1 MQKIT
6 KFFREDNC
14 GNFMINPKIDRI
26 LREIEKQEEYEQK
39 NPDQIPT
46 FEKVLAIGRN
56 TGIFFNILL
65 QNMKAK
71 KILEIGMSI
80 GYSTMWFAEA
90 LSKNDGKI
98 ITIDQ
103 DEKKI
108 HRAKLNFE
116 NAGLQNYIEI
126 KHGDALEI
134 ISKIRQDPNL
144 EESFDFVFIDAD
156 KERYIQYFD
165 AVLPL
170 VKKGGIIAADNILF
184 PERFQKFTTPYVEH
198 VKKTPN
204 IRTVTI
210 PIDNGEELSLKVA

>member
-1 MQKIT
+1 
-6 KFFREDNC
+6 
-14 GNFMINPKIDRI
+14 MINSKIDVI
-26 LREIEKQEEYEQK
+26 LKEIEKQEEFEQK
-39 NPDQIPT
+39 NPQQIPNS
-46 FEKVLAIGRN
+46 EKVLAIGRN
-56 TGIFFNILL
+56 TGILFNIIL

-71 KILEIGMSI
+71 KILEIGMST
-80 GYSTMWFAEA
+80 GYSTIWFAEA
-90 LSKNDGKI
+90 LGKNDGKI

-108 HRAKLNFE
+108 QRAKLNFKNVGLE
-116 NAGLQNYIEI
+116 NFIEI
-126 KHGDALEI
+126 KHGDALEVVSQI
-134 ISKIRQDPNL
+134 KQDHDS

-184 PERFQKFTTPYVEH
+184 PERFQKFTKPYVEH

-210 PIDNGEELSLKVA
+210 PIDNGEELSLKLA